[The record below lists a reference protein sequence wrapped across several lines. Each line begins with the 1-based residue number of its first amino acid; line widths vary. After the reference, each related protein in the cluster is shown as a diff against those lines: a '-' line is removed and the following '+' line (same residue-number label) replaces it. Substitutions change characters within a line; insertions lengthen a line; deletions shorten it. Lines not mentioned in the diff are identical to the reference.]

1 VPESF
6 ARDLAIGMPA
16 QLGTGSQAWKAEVS
30 SVSPEVV
37 DGEVTGRL
45 RFVDG
50 QPPGLRQNQ
59 RMSVRILLDTRE
71 DVLMVDRGPFVE
83 QGGGRSA
90 YVMDGSTAVRR
101 PVSTGAGSLNAVEIV
116 DGVAEGDRIVVS
128 GADLFG
134 DAERI
139 RISGD

>member
-1 VPESF
+1 
-6 ARDLAIGMPA
+6 
-16 QLGTGSQAWKAEVS
+16 
-30 SVSPEVV
+30 
-37 DGEVTGRL
+37 
-45 RFVDG
+45 
-50 QPPGLRQNQ
+50 
-59 RMSVRILLDTRE
+59 MSVRILLDTRE

-101 PVSTGAGSLNAVEIV
+101 PVNTGAGSLNAVEII